1 MRKFRSAGGRLLTK
15 IQKQLSQYN
24 TGVQNWLSQLSTVYV
39 YSYLTPEAD
48 GDADA
53 HADTDHAGH
62 CQEQPHLEILRDIT
76 LGQKL
81 L

>member
-1 MRKFRSAGGRLLTK
+1 M
-15 IQKQLSQYN
+15 
-24 TGVQNWLSQLSTVYV
+24 
-39 YSYLTPEAD
+39 YSYLTPETD
-48 GDADA
+48 GYADA

-62 CQEQPHLEILRDIT
+62 CQEQPHLEILRYIT

>member
-1 MRKFRSAGGRLLTK
+1 MFRAGYHST
-15 IQKQLSQYN
+15 QYG
-24 TGVQNWLSQLSTVYV
+24 TYV
-39 YSYLTPEAD
+39 YSYLTPETD